1 MKVFNNLITKARR
14 KVLRTNQ
21 TEAEKKLWAR
31 LRNKQLFGYKIYR
44 QYGVGKYIADF
55 YCPSLKLVIEVDGGQ
70 HFEEKGLIKD
80 KKREEYFAQ
89 VHITVVR
96 FSNSDVLTNINGV
109 LEELIKR
116 TPPAPL

>member
-1 MKVFNNLITKARR
+1 MY
-14 KVLRTNQ
+14 
-21 TEAEKKLWAR
+21 
-31 LRNKQLFGYKIYR
+31 G
-44 QYGVGKYIADF
+44 QYGVGQYIADF

-80 KKREEYFAQ
+80 KKRDDYFAL

-96 FSNSDVLTNINGV
+96 FSNTDVLTNIDGV
-109 LEELIKR
+109 LAELSKR